1 MCTCQGAYPLQGS
14 CSHSYCWGA
23 SAYLRNA
30 RKIIY
35 TYISKSSVCV
45 DSASLAYQRVQ
56 KVDCTS
62 PRPVLI
68 LGPLLDAVKDM
79 LVKES
84 PGKFCR
90 CPLGKYAN
98 LTNLFLLRLHDSN
111 IYISELD
118 GSTDVEKTQRI

>member
-1 MCTCQGAYPLQGS
+1 MNSFCSCQDPYPLQEI
-14 CSHSYCWGA
+14 CFHNYCKSA
-23 SAYLRNA
+23 SSDLRNVG
-30 RKIIY
+30 KIIY
-35 TYISKSSVCV
+35 TFVSKPSVSV

-90 CPLGKYAN
+90 CPLGKCAN
-98 LTNLFLLRLHDSN
+98 ITNLSLLRIH
-111 IYISELD
+111 
-118 GSTDVEKTQRI
+118 R

>member
-1 MCTCQGAYPLQGS
+1 M
-14 CSHSYCWGA
+14 
-23 SAYLRNA
+23 
-30 RKIIY
+30 
-35 TYISKSSVCV
+35 SKSSLCV

-90 CPLGKYAN
+90 CPLGEYAN
-98 LTNLFLLRLHDSN
+98 ITNLFLLRIHGSN
-111 IYISELD
+111 IYISELN
-118 GSTDVEKTQRI
+118 GSTKMEKPQESELAYIVLLAMFCA

>member
-1 MCTCQGAYPLQGS
+1 M
-14 CSHSYCWGA
+14 
-23 SAYLRNA
+23 NA

-35 TYISKSSVCV
+35 TFISKLSLCV

-90 CPLGKYAN
+90 CPLGKYTN
-98 LTNLFLLRLHDSN
+98 LTNLFLFRVHESS
-111 IYISELD
+111 IYVSELNC
-118 GSTDVEKTQRI
+118 STNMEENPII

>member
-1 MCTCQGAYPLQGS
+1 MEKIAVMAREHFCQGPYCLQ
-14 CSHSYCWGA
+14 CFHNYCWSV
-23 SAYLRNA
+23 SAYLRNT

-35 TYISKSSVCV
+35 TFVSKSSVCV

-90 CPLGKYAN
+90 CPLGKYNPCILA
-98 LTNLFLLRLHDSN
+98 
-111 IYISELD
+111 
-118 GSTDVEKTQRI
+118 

>member
-1 MCTCQGAYPLQGS
+1 M
-14 CSHSYCWGA
+14 
-23 SAYLRNA
+23 
-30 RKIIY
+30 
-35 TYISKSSVCV
+35 CV

-56 KVDCTS
+56 KVDCTA

-98 LTNLFLLRLHDSN
+98 TANLCTLRIHDSN
-111 IYISELD
+111 VYKL
-118 GSTDVEKTQRI
+118 TK

>member
-1 MCTCQGAYPLQGS
+1 M
-14 CSHSYCWGA
+14 
-23 SAYLRNA
+23 
-30 RKIIY
+30 
-35 TYISKSSVCV
+35 
-45 DSASLAYQRVQ
+45 
-56 KVDCTS
+56 DCTS

-98 LTNLFLLRLHDSN
+98 ITNLFLLRIHDSN
-111 IYISELD
+111 IYISELN
-118 GSTDVEKTQRI
+118 GSTNMGKNPKNLNLQTLFSLALFCA

>member
-1 MCTCQGAYPLQGS
+1 M
-14 CSHSYCWGA
+14 
-23 SAYLRNA
+23 
-30 RKIIY
+30 
-35 TYISKSSVCV
+35 
-45 DSASLAYQRVQ
+45 Q

-90 CPLGKYAN
+90 CPLGKYTKM
-98 LTNLFLLRLHDSN
+98 TNLFLFRVHDSS
-111 IYISELD
+111 IYISELN
-118 GSTDVEKTQRI
+118 GSTNMEEKNKNLNLQALLC

>member
-1 MCTCQGAYPLQGS
+1 M
-14 CSHSYCWGA
+14 
-23 SAYLRNA
+23 
-30 RKIIY
+30 
-35 TYISKSSVCV
+35 SSVSV

-90 CPLGKYAN
+90 CPLGKCANIAN
-98 LTNLFLLRLHDSN
+98 LFMLRIHGSN
-111 IYISELD
+111 ICIN
-118 GSTDVEKTQRI
+118 

>member
-1 MCTCQGAYPLQGS
+1 M
-14 CSHSYCWGA
+14 
-23 SAYLRNA
+23 
-30 RKIIY
+30 
-35 TYISKSSVCV
+35 CV

-98 LTNLFLLRLHDSN
+98 TANLFLLRIHDSN
-111 IYISELD
+111 ICINQQND
-118 GSTDVEKTQRI
+118 KTKMDNTPRI

>member
-1 MCTCQGAYPLQGS
+1 MS
-14 CSHSYCWGA
+14 A
-23 SAYLRNA
+23 SIN
-30 RKIIY
+30 
-35 TYISKSSVCV
+35 KSSVCI
-45 DSASLAYQRVQ
+45 DSTSLAYQRVQ

-90 CPLGKYAN
+90 CPLGKYVHIN
-98 LTNLFLLRLHDSN
+98 NFFSLS
-111 IYISELD
+111 
-118 GSTDVEKTQRI
+118 

>member
-1 MCTCQGAYPLQGS
+1 M
-14 CSHSYCWGA
+14 
-23 SAYLRNA
+23 
-30 RKIIY
+30 
-35 TYISKSSVCV
+35 
-45 DSASLAYQRVQ
+45 
-56 KVDCTS
+56 DCTS

-98 LTNLFLLRLHDSN
+98 ITNLFLLRIHDSN
-111 IYISELD
+111 IYISELN
-118 GSTDVEKTQRI
+118 GSTNMGKKPKNLNLQTLFH

>member
-1 MCTCQGAYPLQGS
+1 M
-14 CSHSYCWGA
+14 
-23 SAYLRNA
+23 
-30 RKIIY
+30 IY
-35 TYISKSSVCV
+35 TFISKPSVCV

-98 LTNLFLLRLHDSN
+98 IINLSLLRIHDSN
-111 IYISELD
+111 IFISELN
-118 GSTDVEKTQRI
+118 GSTNMEKTPRI

>member
-1 MCTCQGAYPLQGS
+1 MPG
-14 CSHSYCWGA
+14 
-23 SAYLRNA
+23 NA
-30 RKIIY
+30 CLYK
-35 TYISKSSVCV
+35 SVSSVCV

-90 CPLGKYAN
+90 CPLGKCANTAN
-98 LTNLFLLRLHDSN
+98 LFMLRIRDSN
-111 IYISELD
+111 ICIS
-118 GSTDVEKTQRI
+118 

>member
-1 MCTCQGAYPLQGS
+1 VKLFSQLQLP
-14 CSHSYCWGA
+14 H
-23 SAYLRNA
+23 YLKNA
-30 RKIIY
+30 MRIMSTFII
-35 TYISKSSVCV
+35 KSFVCV

-90 CPLGKYAN
+90 CPLGKYGN
-98 LTNLFLLRLHDSN
+98 ITNFFCL
-111 IYISELD
+111 
-118 GSTDVEKTQRI
+118 K